1 MEFLS
6 FLVYLLVS
14 IVLIVGLFW
23 GLLSIAK
30 AYLRKSS
37 PYPYQPPYNE
47 GFGHVIRFRKTE
59 DAQRFI
65 EETDLTITYRDEDL
79 VMVQTP
85 LQESE
90 LKAYLLE
97 TFQLGPDRVIIP
109 SRGVSY

>member
-30 AYLRKSS
+30 AYLRKAS
-37 PYPYQPPYNE
+37 QQNE
-47 GFGHVIRFRKTE
+47 GFGHVIRFRKIE

-79 VMVQTP
+79 VMFQTP

>member
-6 FLVYLLVS
+6 FLVYILVS

-30 AYLRKSS
+30 AYLRKTS
-37 PYPYQPPYNE
+37 QQNE
-47 GFGHVIRFRKTE
+47 GFGHVIRFRKIE

-97 TFQLGPDRVIIP
+97 TFQLGPGQVIIP
-109 SRGVSY
+109 SQGVSY

>member
-6 FLVYLLVS
+6 FLVYILVS

-30 AYLRKSS
+30 AYLRKTS
-37 PYPYQPPYNE
+37 QQNE
-47 GFGHVIRFRKTE
+47 GFGHVIRFRKIE

-97 TFQLGPDRVIIP
+97 TFQLGPDQVIIP
-109 SRGVSY
+109 SQGVSY

>member
-30 AYLRKSS
+30 AYLRKAS
-37 PYPYQPPYNE
+37 QQNE
-47 GFGHVIRFRKTE
+47 GFGHVIRFRKIE

-65 EETDLTITYRDEDL
+65 EETDLTITYRDEDV
-79 VMVQTP
+79 VMVQTT

-97 TFQLGPDRVIIP
+97 TFQLGPGQVIIP
-109 SRGVSY
+109 SQGVSY

>member
-6 FLVYLLVS
+6 FLVYILVS

-23 GLLSIAK
+23 GLLSITK
-30 AYLRKSS
+30 AYLRKAS
-37 PYPYQPPYNE
+37 QQNE
-47 GFGHVIRFRKTE
+47 GFGHIIRFRKIE

-97 TFQLGPDRVIIP
+97 TFQLGPGQVIIP

>member
-30 AYLRKSS
+30 AYLRKTS
-37 PYPYQPPYNE
+37 QQNE

-97 TFQLGPDRVIIP
+97 TFQLGPDRGIIP
-109 SRGVSY
+109 TRGVSC

>member
-30 AYLRKSS
+30 AYLRKAS
-37 PYPYQPPYNE
+37 QQNE
-47 GFGHVIRFRKTE
+47 GFGHVIRFRKIE

-79 VMVQTP
+79 VMVQTT

-90 LKAYLLE
+90 LKAYVLE
-97 TFQLGPDRVIIP
+97 TFQLGPGQVIIP
-109 SRGVSY
+109 SQGVSY

>member
-14 IVLIVGLFW
+14 IVLIVGLCW

-30 AYLRKSS
+30 AYLRKAS
-37 PYPYQPPYNE
+37 QQNE
-47 GFGHVIRFRKTE
+47 GFGHVIRFRKIE

>member
-30 AYLRKSS
+30 AYLRKAS
-37 PYPYQPPYNE
+37 QQNE
-47 GFGHVIRFRKTE
+47 GFGHVIRFRKIE

-97 TFQLGPDRVIIP
+97 TCQLGPARVIIP
-109 SRGVSY
+109 TQGVSC

>member
-30 AYLRKSS
+30 AYLRKAS
-37 PYPYQPPYNE
+37 QQNE
-47 GFGHVIRFRKTE
+47 GFGHVIRFRKIE
-59 DAQRFI
+59 DAQRLI

-79 VMVQTP
+79 VMVQTT

-97 TFQLGPDRVIIP
+97 TFQLGPGQVIIP
-109 SRGVSY
+109 SQGVSY

>member
-30 AYLRKSS
+30 AYLRKTS
-37 PYPYQPPYNE
+37 QQNE
-47 GFGHVIRFRKTE
+47 GFGHVIRFRKIE

-97 TFQLGPDRVIIP
+97 TFQLGPDQVIIP
-109 SRGVSY
+109 SQGVSY

>member
-30 AYLRKSS
+30 AYLRKAS
-37 PYPYQPPYNE
+37 QQNE
-47 GFGHVIRFRKTE
+47 GFGHVIRFRKIE

-65 EETDLTITYRDEDL
+65 EATDLTITYRDEDL
-79 VMVQTP
+79 VMVQTT

-97 TFQLGPDRVIIP
+97 TFQLGPGQVIIP
-109 SRGVSY
+109 SQGVSY

>member
-30 AYLRKSS
+30 AYLRKAS
-37 PYPYQPPYNE
+37 QQNE
-47 GFGHVIRFRKTE
+47 GFGHVIRFRKIE

-79 VMVQTP
+79 VMVQTT

-97 TFQLGPDRVIIP
+97 TFQLGPGQVIIP
-109 SRGVSY
+109 SQGVSY

>member
-1 MEFLS
+1 MESLS

-30 AYLRKSS
+30 AYLRKAS
-37 PYPYQPPYNE
+37 QQNE
-47 GFGHVIRFRKTE
+47 GFGHVIRFREIE

-79 VMVQTP
+79 VMVQTT

-97 TFQLGPDRVIIP
+97 TFQLGPGQVIIP
-109 SRGVSY
+109 SQGVSY

>member
-1 MEFLS
+1 MNFLT
-6 FLVYLLVS
+6 FILYIVVS
-14 IVLIVGLFW
+14 ILLICGIFG

-30 AYLRKSS
+30 AYLRKTS
-37 PYPYQPPYNE
+37 QQNE
-47 GFGHVIRFRKTE
+47 GFGHVIRFRKIE

-97 TFQLGPDRVIIP
+97 TFQLGPGQVIIP